1 MDAFAK
7 EFGLPKTQRQPKKV
21 KPEPVAA
28 RVAPKKEHA
37 SVKTNP
43 ATTSGSGTEK
53 KSKPKV
59 PIPPLAVTT
68 RRAAAQHGA
77 TNSTAESSV
86 PPIQPQPETSEHR
99 LNDSDTCEEEMETL
113 DLTNIEVGF
122 VYGNEEEEI
131 EYE

>member
-1 MDAFAK
+1 MGAFAK
-7 EFGLPKTQRQPKKV
+7 EFGLPKTQRQPQEV

-43 ATTSGSGTEK
+43 ATTSGSGTE

-86 PPIQPQPETSEHR
+86 PPIQPQPEMPEHR
-99 LNDSDTCEEEMETL
+99 LDDSNTCEEEMETL
-113 DLTNIEVGF
+113 DLSNI
-122 VYGNEEEEI
+122 
-131 EYE
+131 